1 MGIFNWKQPDLDDQI
16 KMQKF
21 ATHKYKE
28 VMVGDKKFK
37 VRGLRLGAYDYIVDK
52 LLIRD
57 IINPDTAKK
66 EMIAIMKNDASIPY
80 KVAAAGVLNNYWFFE
95 IIPFA
100 RRIYAWW
107 LSRHYDHKELTPL
120 IEAIV
125 EGANVSDFFTNTIRL
140 AFLIDTT
147 ATLSKKDA
155 MKLSLDAKS
164 AHEDLSKKISPNSEE
179 I

>member
-1 MGIFNWKQPDLDDQI
+1 M
-16 KMQKF
+16 
-21 ATHKYKE
+21 
-28 VMVGDKKFK
+28 
-37 VRGLRLGAYDYIVDK
+37 
-52 LLIRD
+52 
-57 IINPDTAKK
+57 
-66 EMIAIMKNDASIPY
+66 
-80 KVAAAGVLNNYWFFE
+80 
-95 IIPFA
+95 
-100 RRIYAWW
+100 
-107 LSRHYDHKELTPL
+107 

>member
-28 VMVGDKKFK
+28 VMVGNKKFK

-125 EGANVSDFFTNTIRL
+125 EGANVSDFFTNTIRW
-140 AFLIDTT
+140 AFST
-147 ATLSKKDA
+147 
-155 MKLSLDAKS
+155 
-164 AHEDLSKKISPNSEE
+164 
-179 I
+179 

>member
-28 VMVGDKKFK
+28 VMVGNKKFK

-52 LLIRD
+52 LL
-57 IINPDTAKK
+57 
-66 EMIAIMKNDASIPY
+66 IAIMKNDASIPY

>member
-1 MGIFNWKQPDLDDQI
+1 
-16 KMQKF
+16 
-21 ATHKYKE
+21 
-28 VMVGDKKFK
+28 MVGNKKFK

-140 AFLIDTT
+140 AFLIATT
-147 ATLSKKDA
+147 ATLRKKD
-155 MKLSLDAKS
+155 
-164 AHEDLSKKISPNSEE
+164 DLKISLSIQRGFMTIGRIEDKQGRGFAME
-179 I
+179 IFMELYTGSNNGPT

>member
-1 MGIFNWKQPDLDDQI
+1 
-16 KMQKF
+16 
-21 ATHKYKE
+21 
-28 VMVGDKKFK
+28 
-37 VRGLRLGAYDYIVDK
+37 
-52 LLIRD
+52 
-57 IINPDTAKK
+57 
-66 EMIAIMKNDASIPY
+66 MIAIMKNDASIPY